1 MTIAPTQDEGLLS
14 AWVGQQRAAT
24 RLRGQPRP
32 AAVGGLRF
40 AFYGRIST
48 AEFQDEWSSRVWQRD
63 CAADVVAG
71 RGRIVVEFF
80 DVGCSRSRPWPRRP
94 RAAKLLAEV
103 ASADRGFDAIV
114 VGEYERAFAGDQ
126 LAQLLPLLGR
136 HGVQLWLPEVDGPID
151 PADPAHQ
158 ALLMLLGHQSRREVL
173 RSRFRTLA
181 AMRVQARD
189 QGRHLGGRPP
199 YGYRLVDAGP
209 HPNRAHAR
217 WGRRLHRL
225 DPDPATAPHVRWIF
239 AQRLAGD
246 STAGIARA
254 LNHLGVP
261 SPAAHDRA
269 RNRHRA
275 GAAWTLRAVAEILA
289 NPRYTG
295 RQVWNRQYTDHQE
308 ARPGDKHTSVGSVR
322 RWNPKDQWVVSARLA
337 HPPLVSEADFVTAQT
352 ITAVATPEDGQ
363 MRRYR
368 LTGLVVCGICGRRAD
383 AHWVHGRAGY
393 RCRHGRTSAS
403 PPLPGR
409 PKSLYWRED
418 RLLAHVTRELTGS
431 VASRDGPGALI
442 DYLRGNQMAIVCG
455 SDTITVGRGVPHQRP
470 PPGRSTKHDQ
480 RWGLTCPQ
488 CVSTRTLS
496 AHAWILQR
504 HGSFLGTCRMGR
516 TTVNVPG

>member
-1 MTIAPTQDEGLLS
+1 MVVPG
-14 AWVGQQRAAT
+14 VAA
-24 RLRGQPRP
+24 RLR
-32 AAVGGLRF
+32 
-40 AFYGRIST
+40 
-48 AEFQDEWSSRVWQRD
+48 AEVI
-63 CAADVVAG
+63 AG

-94 RAAKLLAEV
+94 QAAELLAEV
-103 ASADRGFDAIV
+103 ASADRGFDAVV
-114 VGEYERAFAGDQ
+114 VGEYERAFAGGQ
-126 LAQLLPLLGR
+126 LASLLPLLGR
-136 HGVQLWLPEVDGPID
+136 HGVQLWLPELGGPVDA
-151 PADPAHQ
+151 ADPAHQ

-181 AMRVQARD
+181 AMRVQARE

-225 DPDPATAPHVRWIF
+225 DPDPVTAPNVRWIF

-254 LNHLGVP
+254 LNYLGVP
-261 SPAAHDRA
+261 SPSAYDRA
-269 RNRHRA
+269 PNRHRT
-275 GAAWTLRAVAEILA
+275 GDAWTLRAVAEILA

-295 RQVWNRQYTDHQE
+295 RQVWNRQSTEHQE
-308 ARPGDKHTSVGSVR
+308 ELAGDKHTSAGSVR
-322 RWNPKDQWVVSARLA
+322 RWNPKDQWVVSGRLA
-337 HPPLVSEADFVTAQT
+337 HRPLVSEADFVAAQT
-352 ITAVATPEDGQ
+352 ITAVATPQDGQ
-363 MRRYR
+363 TRRYR

-418 RLLAHVTRELTGS
+418 LLLGCVAREL
-431 VASRDGPGALI
+431 PGVINSDSDPRPLI
-442 DYLRGNQMAIVCG
+442 DHLRDNRMTIVCATD
-455 SDTITVGRGVPHQRP
+455 SITVGRGVPHQRP
-470 PPGRSTKHDQ
+470 PPGRSTKRARR
-480 RWGLTCPQ
+480 RWGLTCPRGDSSPRSQ
-488 CVSTRTLS
+488 HTRE
-496 AHAWILQR
+496 AQVCMR
-504 HGSFLGTCRMGR
+504 G
-516 TTVNVPG
+516 N